1 MILRKKKGILPR
13 LKVKKAKKKKA
24 LSKSNQVEC
33 YNCSGKGHTTSH
45 CLGLKR
51 IKQKKK

>member
-13 LKVKKAKKKKA
+13 LKVKKAKKKA

-33 YNCSGKGHTTSH
+33 YNCSGKWHIASH
-45 CLGLKR
+45 CLILKR
-51 IKQKKK
+51 IIKK